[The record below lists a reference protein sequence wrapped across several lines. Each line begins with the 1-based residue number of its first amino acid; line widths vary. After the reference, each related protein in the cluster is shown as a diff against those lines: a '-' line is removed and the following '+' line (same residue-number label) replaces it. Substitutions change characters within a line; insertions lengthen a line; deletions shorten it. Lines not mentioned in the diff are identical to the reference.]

1 MGISVDSDGEDSAW
15 VSLNS
20 LPNIEYQESVFMAAI
35 HKEKEKDVQVSIGVK
50 NEAVEMDWVTRLC
63 PYILQIL
70 IYRYIYIYILY
81 VHL

>member
-50 NEAVEMDWVTRLC
+50 NEPVEMDRVTRLC
-63 PYILQIL
+63 LYILQIL